1 MDAVVI
7 FALCIK
13 SVPQK
18 HALITVFRLL
28 CTKKTTTFNM
38 NLTNT
43 VTSISRPNPCDF
55 NDYYISHYHKNIF
68 LELINLQQEV

>member
-18 HALITVFRLL
+18 LALITVFRLYVQ
-28 CTKKTTTFNM
+28 KTTTFNM

-43 VTSISRPNPCDF
+43 VTNISRPNPCDF
-55 NDYYISHYHKNIF
+55 NDYYVSHYHKNIF
-68 LELINLQQEV
+68 LELVNLQQEV